1 MSKINELIAAIEAAP
16 KGPKTAALFDF
27 DGTIIYGYSAFHFL
41 RAQVTRGDL
50 DIKDLMSTLQAMTQ
64 FGFGNIDFA
73 SLIALT
79 AQFMAGYSKTDY
91 DTFAQTVYDK
101 HIGRLV
107 YPEARELID
116 AHKAAGHTVA
126 IVSSA
131 TRFQVEP
138 AARDLGIDHIFCTEL
153 AVDSDTFTGE
163 IDGPPCFGMGKVDA
177 AKQLLKQT
185 KGRLANTFFYS
196 DSTDDSDLL
205 LASGN
210 PVALNP
216 SRALREMAREN
227 QWAQASFDS
236 RGTPTLSQFIRS
248 LAATTSVVSAFAAGI
263 PVFALTGSMR
273 QSRNFSYALFAE
285 TASALVGLELDVK
298 GEANIWKQRPAVFIF
313 NHQSKTDVIIA
324 TKLVRQDMA
333 GVGKQEIKKLPIIGK
348 VMEWGGVVMID
359 RKNSESA
366 IAAMK
371 PLVDVMQNEGK
382 SVVLAPEGTRS
393 TTRKLGSFKK
403 GAFHLAMQA
412 GVPIV
417 PIVIHNASDI
427 APKGDFVFRPG
438 KVRVEVLDPI
448 QTNNWRLED
457 LDQHINDVRQL
468 YLNALGQAK
477 PSTPQRMGTNAGSTA
492 RKPRATKTRN
502 SLAKSGSTG
511 VKTGNNSND

>member
-1 MSKINELIAAIEAAP
+1 MPKINELISAIEAAP
-16 KGPKTAALFDF
+16 KGAKTAALFDF

-50 DIKDLMSTLQAMTQ
+50 DIKDLMATLQAMTQ

-107 YPEARELID
+107 YPEARKLID
-116 AHKAAGHTVA
+116 AHKAAGHTIA

-138 AARDLGIDHIFCTEL
+138 AAQDLGIDHVYCTEL
-153 AVDSDTFTGE
+153 AVNNDTFTGE
-163 IDGPPCFGMGKVDA
+163 IDGLPCFGMGKVAA
-177 AKQLLKQT
+177 AKQLLKRT

-205 LASGN
+205 LASGH

-248 LAATTSVVSAFAAGI
+248 LAATGSVVSAFAAGI
-263 PVFALTGSMR
+263 PVLALTGSMR

-285 TASALVGLELDVK
+285 TASALVGLELDVQ

-333 GVGKQEIKKLPIIGK
+333 GIGKKEIKKLPIIGK

-359 RKNSESA
+359 RKNAESA

-393 TTRKLGSFKK
+393 TTRKLGAFKK

-438 KVRVEVLDPI
+438 KVKVEVLDPI
-448 QTNNWRLED
+448 DTETWRLQN
-457 LDQHINDVRQL
+457 LDQHIQEVRQL
-468 YLNALGQAK
+468 YLEALGQTEPAANT
-477 PSTPQRMGTNAGSTA
+477 PARSTRGLESS
-492 RKPRATKTRN
+492 KPRVTKTRN
-502 SLAKSGSTG
+502 SLAKSGATG
-511 VKTGNNSND
+511 VKETNNTNE

>member
-1 MSKINELIAAIEAAP
+1 MSKINALIGAIEAAP
-16 KGPKTAALFDF
+16 QGPKTTALFDF

-41 RAQVTRGDL
+41 RAQVIKGDL

-91 DTFAQTVYDK
+91 DAFAQTVYDK
-101 HIGRLV
+101 HIGRLI
-107 YPEARELID
+107 YPEARQLID
-116 AHKAAGHTVA
+116 AHRAAGHTIA

-138 AARDLGIDHIFCTEL
+138 AAKDLGIAHVYCTEL
-153 AVDSDTFTGE
+153 AVEHDHFTGKIE
-163 IDGPPCFGMGKVDA
+163 GAPCFGMGKVDA
-177 AKQLLKQT
+177 AKALLKQT
-185 KGRLANTFFYS
+185 KGRLTQTFFYS

-205 LASGN
+205 QAVGH

-216 SRALREMAREN
+216 SRALREMAREH
-227 QWAQASFDS
+227 QWPQATFDS
-236 RGTPTLSQFIRS
+236 RGTPTLSQFVRS

-285 TASALVGLELDVK
+285 TASALVGLELEVT

-359 RKNSESA
+359 RKNAESA

-393 TTRKLGSFKK
+393 TTRKLGPFKK

-438 KVRVEVLDPI
+438 KVKVEVLEPI
-448 QTNNWRLED
+448 DVRTWRLEN
-457 LDQHINDVRQL
+457 LDQHIHDVRQL
-468 YLNALGQAK
+468 YLSTLGQASPAASK
-477 PSTPQRMGTNAGSTA
+477 PKNTSPGQPT
-492 RKPRATKTRN
+492 RKPKATATPD
-502 SLAKSGSTG
+502 SLAKSKATG
-511 VKTGNNSND
+511 VQKRNNSNK